1 MVKRIQTS
9 QISCPK
15 PDFKK
20 ISLPKEKVVLNWLIE
35 WCHASI
41 ESGELSYG
49 MFLPLKSE
57 LASFLGVSV
66 GTVQNAIRY
75 AEDLGYFESKQSV
88 GTMLKDPKSDDK
100 IFNKMFSKKDVATNA
115 LKKYILENKVKI
127 GSNLPDLRTLS
138 RVIGYHTNTTRL
150 ALESL
155 VAEGCLRKESDK
167 GNKINWIYQN
177 KIENVCDKKSSDE
190 PKNITLTEQITE
202 KIKDYIVANYSKG
215 DKIIPN
221 ESFAKMFKVS
231 IRTVNEATKILNEQK
246 IILSRRGR
254 YGTIYLNDPNKIE
267 RQKEREE
274 KSIFMS
280 RGRGETYAPSYL
292 YSWEKA
298 LDALKK
304 YITQNHESGDK
315 IPPMKDLA
323 QILSVSTNTVKRA
336 VSILCDEGYL
346 ITQRGKYGGV
356 FVLETPQKES
366 EAFTWLALNPDVI
379 KLKNRK

>member
-1 MVKRIQTS
+1 MVKRIQIA
-9 QISCPK
+9 QISYPK

-20 ISLPKEKVVLNWLIE
+20 TSLPKEKVVLNWLIE
-35 WCHASI
+35 WCRISV

-49 MFLPLKSE
+49 MFLPLKYE
-57 LASFLGVSV
+57 LALFLGVSV
-66 GTVQNAIRY
+66 GTVQNAVRY

-100 IFNKMFSKKDVATNA
+100 IFNKMFSKKDVAVNA
-115 LKKYILENKVKI
+115 LKNYIADSKI
-127 GSNLPDLRTLS
+127 KLGSRLPDLRSLAGF
-138 RVIGYHTNTTRL
+138 IGYHVNTTRL

-155 VAEGCLRKESDK
+155 VSEGCLKKEFEK

-177 KIENVCDKKSSDE
+177 KIENICDKNSPDE
-190 PKNITLTEQITE
+190 HKNITLTEQIVE
-202 KIKDYIVANYSKG
+202 KIKNYIVTNYSKG

-221 ESFAKMFKVS
+221 ESFAKMFRVS

-274 KSIFMS
+274 KSVFMS
-280 RGRGETYAPSYL
+280 RNRGETYAPSYL
-292 YSWEKA
+292 YSWEKT

-315 IPPMKDLA
+315 IPPMKELA

-356 FVLETPQKES
+356 FVLEIPQKES
-366 EAFTWLALNPDVI
+366 EAFTWLALNPEVI
-379 KLKNRK
+379 KPKNRK

>member
-1 MVKRIQTS
+1 MVKRIQIA
-9 QISCPK
+9 QISYPK

-20 ISLPKEKVVLNWLIE
+20 TSLPKEKVVLNWLIE
-35 WCHASI
+35 WCRISV

-49 MFLPLKSE
+49 MFLPLKYE
-57 LASFLGVSV
+57 LALFLGVSV
-66 GTVQNAIRY
+66 GTVQNAVRY

-100 IFNKMFSKKDVATNA
+100 IFNKMFSKKDVAVNA
-115 LKKYILENKVKI
+115 LKNYIADSKI
-127 GSNLPDLRTLS
+127 KLGSRLPDLRSLAGF
-138 RVIGYHTNTTRL
+138 IGYHVNTTRL

-155 VAEGCLRKESDK
+155 VSEGCLKKEFEK

-177 KIENVCDKKSSDE
+177 KIENVCDKKSPDE
-190 PKNITLTEQITE
+190 PKNITLTEQIVE
-202 KIKDYIVANYSKG
+202 KIKNYILTNYNKG

-221 ESFAKMFKVS
+221 ESFAKMFRVS

-274 KSIFMS
+274 KSVFMS
-280 RGRGETYAPSYL
+280 RSRGETYAPSYL

-315 IPPMKDLA
+315 IPPMKELA

-356 FVLETPQKES
+356 FVLEIPQKES
-366 EAFTWLALNPDVI
+366 EAFTWLALNPEVI
-379 KLKNRK
+379 KPKNRK